1 MPKSALWLMPGG
13 HIDPGETLLQTI
25 NREMKEELGVKDF
38 FKTPPKPFW
47 LSVTNIINDVRPCK
61 KHFDVCHLVEVD
73 ATELAIDYTEYNKVR
88 WLTIPEARKII
99 TDPAN
104 LLALDAIETV

>member
-1 MPKSALWLMPGG
+1 
-13 HIDPGETLLQTI
+13 
-25 NREMKEELGVKDF
+25 
-38 FKTPPKPFW
+38 
-47 LSVTNIINDVRPCK
+47 
-61 KHFDVCHLVEVD
+61 VEVD